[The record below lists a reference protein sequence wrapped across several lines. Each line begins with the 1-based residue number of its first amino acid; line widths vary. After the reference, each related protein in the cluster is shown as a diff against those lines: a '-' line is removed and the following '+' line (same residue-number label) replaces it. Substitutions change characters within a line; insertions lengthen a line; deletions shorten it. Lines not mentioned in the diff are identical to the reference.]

1 MHVHHDHNT
10 FQIHKEKNL
19 MQHRMANKF
28 TASERP
34 RLATTIALVGMV
46 LMVASLAPLSS
57 AQKSTQKTFAS
68 AEEASQALFLAV
80 QSDDQPAL
88 MLILGGGKELVSA
101 NDELQDKFEREQFA
115 GKYQQMHR
123 LVREPDGGTVLYV
136 GAENWPFPVP
146 LQFKDGA
153 WYFESDT
160 GTQEILFRRVGENE
174 ATAIATCHAL
184 AQAKAQAAVATTSSN
199 TRDDQVSQYAQT
211 LVSTHETSAGK
222 EEASGAFHGYYIRI
236 LTEPRKKSAV
246 AKGNNS
252 NAAST
257 PVVVAYPAEYRSSG
271 VMTFIV
277 TEDGVLYEKDLGPG
291 TTTLARRM
299 PAGALSSSWREVE

>member
-1 MHVHHDHNT
+1 
-10 FQIHKEKNL
+10 
-19 MQHRMANKF
+19 MQHRMTTKF
-28 TASERP
+28 TGSRRP
-34 RLATTIALVGMV
+34 RLAPTSAFVGMV
-46 LMVASLAPLSS
+46 LMVVSLSPLSF

-68 AEEASQALFLAV
+68 AEEASHALFLAV

-88 MLILGGGKELVSA
+88 MLILGGGKELVSS
-101 NDELQDKFEREQFA
+101 NDELQDKFERGQFA
-115 GKYQQMHR
+115 EKYQQMHR
-123 LVREPDGGTVLYV
+123 LVREPDGGTMLYV

-153 WYFESDT
+153 WYFDSDS

-184 AQAKAQAAVATTSSN
+184 ARAKEQTAVAATSPQTS
-199 TRDDQVSQYAQT
+199 DDQISQYART
-211 LVSTHETSAGK
+211 FVSTHETSAGK

-236 LTEPRKKSAV
+236 LTEPLRKDAG

-252 NAAST
+252 NAGAT

-271 VMTFIV
+271 VMTFVV
-277 TEDGVLYEKDLGPG
+277 TKDGVVYEKDLGPN
-291 TTTLARRM
+291 TATLARKM
-299 PAGALSSSWREVE
+299 TAGALSSIWRETK

>member
-1 MHVHHDHNT
+1 
-10 FQIHKEKNL
+10 
-19 MQHRMANKF
+19 MQHRMTTKF
-28 TASERP
+28 TASQRP
-34 RLATTIALVGMV
+34 RLAPTSAFVGMV
-46 LMVASLAPLSS
+46 LMVVSLSPLSF

-68 AEEASQALFLAV
+68 AEEASHALFLAV

-88 MLILGGGKELVSA
+88 MLILGGGKELVSSS
-101 NDELQDKFEREQFA
+101 DELQDKFERGQFA
-115 GKYQQMHR
+115 EKYQQMHR
-123 LVREPDGGTVLYV
+123 LVREPDGGTMLYV

-153 WYFESDT
+153 WYFDSDS

-184 AQAKAQAAVATTSSN
+184 ARAKEQTAIAATSPQTS
-199 TRDDQVSQYAQT
+199 DDQISQYART
-211 LVSTHETSAGK
+211 FVSTHETSAGK

-236 LTEPRKKSAV
+236 LTEPLRKDAG

-252 NAAST
+252 NAGAT

-271 VMTFIV
+271 VMTFVV
-277 TEDGVLYEKDLGPG
+277 TKDGVVYEKDLGPN
-291 TTTLARRM
+291 TATLARKM
-299 PAGALSSSWREVE
+299 TAGALPSSWRETK